1 MVGEKVLPWAEV
13 SCGGRKEWG
22 GRTAGGVEVA
32 EVGVEVFR
40 CGGDGE
46 VLEDGAEG

>member
-1 MVGEKVLPWAEV
+1 MGRR
-13 SCGGRKEWG
+13 RKERRG

-32 EVGVEVFR
+32 EVGVEVFGR
-40 CGGDGE
+40 GGDGE